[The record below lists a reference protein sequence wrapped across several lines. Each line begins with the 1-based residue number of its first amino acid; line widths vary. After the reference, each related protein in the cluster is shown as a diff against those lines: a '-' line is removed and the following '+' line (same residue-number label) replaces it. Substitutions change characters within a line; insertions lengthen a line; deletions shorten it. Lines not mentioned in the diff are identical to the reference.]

1 MGGRKSKLPKLSL
14 FRRKR
19 IFALTDSL
27 EYREIRFARTRVA
40 FLGIVFALC
49 MLVLLLIGNHFSGDV
64 LGLGYNQ
71 LSLLETENRI
81 LKDELV
87 LLSQKMEDLQ
97 TSIDGIAEAG
107 NGLRLA
113 TDLEPIDEDTR
124 NAGVG
129 GSHGLDELSFVGVEA
144 NEILNNSSTLLD
156 QLSREVELQ
165 RVSYE
170 AINQKYLKNKE
181 YFTRIPSIK
190 PVRGAYSIRG
200 YGMRVHPVLGIRRMH
215 EGIDIITDVGTNIY
229 AAADGV
235 VRYAG
240 RTRGGYGTVVE
251 ISHGYGYSTLYAH
264 VSKALVRP
272 GQTIRRGDLIAKSGR
287 TGLVSGPHLHYEVR
301 QSGRKMNPVDYFF
314 DDIDAATYREQLE
327 SASLQ

>member
-1 MGGRKSKLPKLSL
+1 MG
-14 FRRKR
+14 
-19 IFALTDSL
+19 I
-27 EYREIRFARTRVA
+27 
-40 FLGIVFALC
+40 
-49 MLVLLLIGNHFSGDV
+49 LLIGNHLSGDV
-64 LGLGYNQ
+64 IGLGYNQ

-81 LKDELV
+81 LKEQLM
-87 LLSQKMEDLQ
+87 LISSKMENLQ
-97 TSIDGIAEAG
+97 ASIDGIAVTG
-107 NGLRLA
+107 NDLRLI

-129 GSHGLDELSFVGVEA
+129 GSQDLPELSYIGIEA
-144 NEILNNSSTLLD
+144 NEILRHSSTLID

-165 RVSYE
+165 KQSYD
-170 AINQKYLKNKE
+170 AINRKYLENKE

-200 YGMRVHPVLGIRRMH
+200 FGMRVHPVLGIRRMH

-229 AAADGV
+229 SAADGV

-251 ISHGYGYSTLYAH
+251 ISHGYGFSTLYAH

-301 QSGRKMNPVDYFF
+301 HSGRKMNPVDYFF
-314 DDIDAATYREQLE
+314 DDVDAATYREQLE
-327 SASLQ
+327 SVSHQ

>member
-1 MGGRKSKLPKLSL
+1 LPKISL

-19 IFALTDSL
+19 LFVLTESL

-40 FLGIVFALC
+40 LSGVVSAICVLG
-49 MLVLLLIGNHFSGDV
+49 LLLIGNHLSGDV
-64 LGLGYNQ
+64 LGVGYNQ

-81 LKDELV
+81 LKDQLT
-87 LLSQKMEDLQ
+87 LLSGKMAELQ
-97 TSIDGIAEAG
+97 ESIDGIAEAG
-107 NGLRLA
+107 NNLRLV

-129 GSHGLDELSFVGVEA
+129 GSQALAELSYVGSEA
-144 NEILNNSSTLLD
+144 NEILRNSSSLLD

-165 RVSYE
+165 KMSYE
-170 AINQKYLKNKE
+170 AIDRKYQDNKE
-181 YFTRIPSIK
+181 FFKRIPSIK

-200 YGMRVHPVLGIRRMH
+200 FGMRVHPVLGIRRMH

-229 AAADGV
+229 ASADGV

-240 RTRGGYGTVVE
+240 RTRGGYGSVVE

-314 DDIDAATYREQLE
+314 DDVDAATYREELE
-327 SASLQ
+327 SASHQ